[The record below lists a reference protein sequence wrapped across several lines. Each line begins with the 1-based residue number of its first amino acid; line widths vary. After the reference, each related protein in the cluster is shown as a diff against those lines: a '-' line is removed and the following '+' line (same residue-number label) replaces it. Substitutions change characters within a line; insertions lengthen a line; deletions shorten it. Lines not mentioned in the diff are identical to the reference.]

1 MMAELEE
8 DEGVAR
14 LPSSSEMSGEKRHD
28 TGVRKR
34 WREMR
39 DCVPNRKVG
48 LHFWITGSARS
59 KIGRP
64 LEQPLEMIFR

>member
-14 LPSSSEMSGEKRHD
+14 LPLSSETSGEKRHG

-48 LHFWITGSARS
+48 LHFWITGSA
-59 KIGRP
+59 
-64 LEQPLEMIFR
+64 